1 MARGDSEQQRIAY
14 LAGSTGNCDAN
25 GAFIMGFLKCVQVVS
40 LDGLRMLDGPR
51 GPFSVPAQKT
61 QVSSIVVGIVTA
73 VWTQKQA
80 LCWSTPLTQVT
91 PHVRAHWGQHG
102 QHG

>member
-1 MARGDSEQQRIAY
+1 
-14 LAGSTGNCDAN
+14 
-25 GAFIMGFLKCVQVVS
+25 MGFLKCVQVVS

-51 GPFSVPAQKT
+51 GRDFPVPAQKT

-73 VWTQKQA
+73 VLDPKA
-80 LCWSTPLTQVT
+80 GFLYDRPSLLQVT